1 MMNMKSV
8 TGDYLLSLLFLPMTD
23 ERVLAVVRFFGWELP
38 EIDERYEEEG
48 EVAIQDEDGSGIAL
62 VFKELKNIDIDSKTG
77 DLRLAELDFAHDRIV
92 LPPYGLMFQDSY
104 SICCNKLEGKAEYQ
118 SKRVKEL
125 KVWVREH
132 PSGIKISIAI
142 FFNKSMSEIRSIV
155 AIRFDE
161 SRVGRYL
168 VDAE

>member
-8 TGDYLLSLLFLPMTD
+8 TGDYLLSLLFLPITD

-48 EVAIQDEDGSGIAL
+48 KIAIHDQGGSGLAF
-62 VFKELKNIDIDSKTG
+62 VFKELDNIDIESRTG
-77 DLRLAELDFAHDRIV
+77 DLRLVEIDFLHDQIV
-92 LPPYGLMFQDSY
+92 PPPYGLMFHDSY
-104 SICCNKLEGKAEYQ
+104 SVCCKNLEGKAEYQ
-118 SKRVKEL
+118 LKRVKEL

-132 PSGIKISIAI
+132 PSGIKIAIAI

-155 AIRFDE
+155 ATRFDD